1 MINGH
6 KPEQDDI
13 VTTGYK
19 DWVALLN
26 QTGNSDLLKDP
37 FNVWIEAFHVGTML
51 ERVGVAHAIQ
61 TQVQLITPEDGDV
74 AVFMTVDEVKQVQ
87 INLLKQILEIVERKE
102 KSPH

>member
-6 KPEQDDI
+6 TPEKDDI
-13 VTTGYK
+13 VASGYK

-26 QTGNSDLLKDP
+26 QTGNQDLLKDP

-51 ERVGVAHAIQ
+51 ERVGVSHAIQ
-61 TQVQLITPEDGDV
+61 TQVQLITPEDSD
-74 AVFMTVDEVKQVQ
+74 AAAFMSIDEVKQVQ